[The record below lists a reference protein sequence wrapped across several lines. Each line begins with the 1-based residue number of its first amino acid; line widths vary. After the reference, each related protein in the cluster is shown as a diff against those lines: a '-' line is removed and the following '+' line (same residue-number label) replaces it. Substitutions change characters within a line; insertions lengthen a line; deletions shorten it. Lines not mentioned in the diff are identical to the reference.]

1 MDVNDG
7 PSVAELLAT
16 VVTIELILQREDRG
30 EAPNIKLERLV
41 RGPVLRVI
49 YPPTDND
56 SLIISGATSK
66 EMGGMH
72 GDDATSGAC
81 TLCGVETDSCR

>member
-41 RGPVLRVI
+41 RGPVLRAI
-49 YPPTDND
+49 PPADND
-56 SLIISGATSK
+56 RLIISGAASK

-81 TLCGVETDSCR
+81 ILCEVETDSCR

>member
-41 RGPVLRVI
+41 RGPVLRAI
-49 YPPTDND
+49 HPQSMT
-56 SLIISGATSK
+56 G
-66 EMGGMH
+66 
-72 GDDATSGAC
+72 
-81 TLCGVETDSCR
+81 